1 MGKSIK
7 TNRLGLTYQLR
18 MKGMDC
24 ILAFILLPIAFTSNA
39 FGSPFS
45 PFVIQHPSLNGNA
58 VGYIPYPPNDGLSS
72 QERIETSHNIASF
85 FSNVCTKA
93 GRSQYPSLCHR
104 IHESKE
110 RGYGFP
116 LWVAKKRDGKEEQE
130 VTQPRT
136 IRDKQFNPW
145 AGKRKR
151 GDNYNPWAG
160 KRSDA
165 QFNPWAGKKRDDK
178 IRTDRAATIKALR
191 LTKRGLLSEIAST
204 LDGDTTDDFEDI
216 ID

>member
-1 MGKSIK
+1 MPCVVLLISSI
-7 TNRLGLTYQLR
+7 
-18 MKGMDC
+18 
-24 ILAFILLPIAFTSNA
+24 I
-39 FGSPFS
+39 
-45 PFVIQHPSLNGNA
+45 VIQHPSLNGNA
-58 VGYIPYPPNDGLSS
+58 VGYIPYPPNENP
-72 QERIETSHNIASF
+72 ERIETSHNINAF

-116 LWVAKKRDGKEEQE
+116 LWIAKKRDGKEEQE

-178 IRTDRAATIKALR
+178 M
-191 LTKRGLLSEIAST
+191 
-204 LDGDTTDDFEDI
+204 
-216 ID
+216 

>member
-1 MGKSIK
+1 MNLMSI
-7 TNRLGLTYQLR
+7 L
-18 MKGMDC
+18 GMDC
-24 ILAFILLPIAFTSNA
+24 TLALILLPIAFVFNA
-39 FGSPFS
+39 YGSPFGKVLDIS
-45 PFVIQHPSLNGNA
+45 ILQSSNLYFMKSFDFDLWNKTYLSVPCMVLLISSIIVIQHPSLNGNA
-58 VGYIPYPPNDGLSS
+58 VGYIPYPPNENP
-72 QERIETSHNIASF
+72 ERIETSHNINAF

-116 LWVAKKRDGKEEQE
+116 LWIAKKRDGKEEQE

-178 IRTDRAATIKALR
+178 M
-191 LTKRGLLSEIAST
+191 
-204 LDGDTTDDFEDI
+204 
-216 ID
+216 